1 MSRPALPFIEFIV
14 LVALMFSM
22 IAFAI
27 DSMLPA
33 FPEIARDLD
42 LGDMNRAQL
51 VITTFFLGT
60 GFGQLLSG
68 PLSDSVGR
76 KPVILGGLVLFVA
89 ACIGAWYSQSLEM
102 LLVMRFV
109 QGLGVSAPR
118 TVTLALVRDL
128 YSGRVMAQV
137 MSLSM
142 VLFVLV
148 PAVAPLVGQT
158 IMQAWGWRSIF
169 LAFIV
174 FAFVGALWLGLRQP
188 ETLAPGHRRPLRRI
202 TYVAAMREV
211 AASRI
216 VMTYTAV
223 LACGFGSIFAYLS
236 SAQQIYVGVFGVGD
250 DFPYYFAVIALVSGT
265 SGFLNASLVTRFGM
279 RLLASSAFG
288 LMVVVTVLFTA
299 VAAFGGLSTGALFRV
314 FLVWSAISFFIPGLT
329 FGNLNSLAMEPM
341 GHIAGMAAAIMG
353 ALSTLLGFVIA
364 VPIGLAFDG
373 TLMPMLI
380 GMSLCNAAAF
390 ALMLSDPKRRQ
401 A

>member
-1 MSRPALPFIEFIV
+1 MSRPALPFVEFIV
-14 LVALMFSM
+14 LVAVMFSM

-42 LGDMNRAQL
+42 LADLNRAQL

-60 GFGQLLSG
+60 GFGQLLCG

-76 KPVILGGLVLFVA
+76 KPVIMGGVALFVA
-89 ACIGAWYSQSLEM
+89 ACIGAYYSQSLEM

-128 YSGRVMAQV
+128 YSGRIMAQV
-137 MSLSM
+137 MSMSM

-158 IMQAWGWRSIF
+158 IMQAYGWRSIF
-169 LAFIV
+169 LAFII
-174 FAFVGALWLGLRQP
+174 FAFIGALWMGLRQP
-188 ETLAPGHRRPLRRI
+188 ETLAPERRRPMRR
-202 TYVAAMREV
+202 AAYIAAIKEV
-211 AASRI
+211 TASRI

-250 DFPYYFAVIALVSGT
+250 DFPYYFAVIALISGI
-265 SGFLNASLVTRFGM
+265 SGFINASLVTRLGM
-279 RLLASSAFG
+279 RLLAS
-288 LMVVVTVLFTA
+288 
-299 VAAFGGLSTGALFRV
+299 AAFGMMVFVTGLFILILAFRDLSPGALFWL
-314 FLVWSAISFFIPGLT
+314 FLVWSTLSFFVPGLT

-353 ALSTLLGFVIA
+353 ALSTLAGFLIA

-380 GMSLCNAAAF
+380 GMGLCNGIAF
-390 ALMLSDPKRRQ
+390 ALMLSDPKSHH